1 MSETTMKR
9 VGWGLSVLFALFM
22 AVASALPKLAG
33 MSVASDIMVQLG
45 WPDAPLFLIGCL
57 EAALA
62 VLYLIPATSVLAA
75 VLLMALFGGALVTNL
90 HGHAEL
96 FSHTLFSVYLGIWM
110 WAGLILRDPR
120 VRAVFPL
127 VR

>member
-1 MSETTMKR
+1 MSETTLR
-9 VGWGLSVLFALFM
+9 RAGWILSGLFALFM
-22 AVASALPKLAG
+22 IFASALPKLTG
-33 MSVASDIMVQLG
+33 MAVATDIMAQLG

-57 EAALA
+57 EAGLA

-75 VLLMALFGGALVTNL
+75 VLLMALLGGATVTNL

-96 FSHTLFSVYLGIWM
+96 YLHTLFSIYLGILM
-110 WAGLILRDPR
+110 WSGLILRDPR

>member
-1 MSETTMKR
+1 MSQITVSR
-9 VGWGLSVLFALFM
+9 IGWGLSGLFALFM
-22 AVASALPKLAG
+22 IFASALPKLAG
-33 MSVASDIMVQLG
+33 IAVAQDIMTQLG

-57 EAALA
+57 EAGLA
-62 VLYLIPATSVLAA
+62 VLFLIPATSVLAA

-90 HGHAEL
+90 HGHAEV
-96 FSHTLFSVYLGIWM
+96 FGHTLFSIYLGILM